1 MHQSELKQFQET
13 IEQLIAELE
22 RPLHA
27 REEIVLETSAD
38 TIDQIGNAT
47 NRDLAASQLELRSSR
62 LRELRSA
69 LGRLQV
75 RIYGVCLEC
84 ESEIGVKRLRAVPW
98 ARYCISCQELAD
110 LSWSKANAGW
120 APDAT
125 LLRRS

>member
-1 MHQSELKQFQET
+1 MHQRELAQFQET

-27 REEIVLETSAD
+27 REEIVLEASAD
-38 TIDQIGNAT
+38 ALDQIGNAA

-69 LGRLQV
+69 LRRLKAGV
-75 RIYGVCLEC
+75 YGVCLEC

-110 LSWSKANAGW
+110 RSWSKADAGC
-120 APDAT
+120 APEAA
-125 LLRRS
+125 LLHR